1 MPMPHQKPI
10 RVGFVSL
17 GCAKNLVDSQT
28 MAGELIAANIELAPT
43 PEEADVVIVNTCAF
57 IDDARTES
65 MEAILSACELKR
77 SGRCRAVVVA
87 GCMPQ
92 RYRDSIQQS
101 APEVDA
107 FIGLDQLDE
116 IGAIVPSLLKQ
127 HDPIL
132 HVSPTARK
140 LFEPTIPVVFS
151 GGSYAYLKIAEGC
164 NHACAFCAIPGIR
177 GTHRSRTIPN
187 IRNEAAKLLESGF
200 RELAIISQD
209 TTSYGRDRSPPV
221 TLSDLLDQ
229 LTTLDGEFWIRL
241 LYGYPSL
248 LTDELLET
256 IAASPH
262 ICNYLDIPIQHSHP
276 DILTAM
282 RRRGTVSAAHALP
295 ERTRRAIPDVA
306 LRTTC
311 IVGFPG
317 ETDAHFQHLL
327 DYVAE
332 ARFDHLGVFV
342 YSPEEGTPAFNMNDV
357 PAHDLAQERAVR
369 LMAAQR
375 EIVDQLAEARIGTEE
390 KLLLERHDEESGL
403 WLTRS
408 VRLAPEADGI
418 VFLENAPPTA
428 RIGDFVTARYT
439 EQDEYDMVAS
449 HTTTTDG

>member
-1 MPMPHQKPI
+1 MPMPHQNPI

-77 SGRCRAVVVA
+77 SGKCRAIVVA

-116 IGAIVPSLLKQ
+116 ISTIVPSLLKK

-132 HVSPTARK
+132 HVSPTAHK
-140 LFEPTIPVVFS
+140 IFEPTIPVVFS

-164 NHACAFCAIPGIR
+164 NHSCAFCAIPGIR
-177 GTHRSRTIPN
+177 GRHRSRTIPN
-187 IRNEAAKLLESGF
+187 IRNEAVQLLESGF
-200 RELAIISQD
+200 RELVMISQD
-209 TTSYGRDRSPPV
+209 TTSYGRDHSPAI
-221 TLSDLLDQ
+221 TLSDLLDC
-229 LTTLDGEFWIRL
+229 LAALDGDFWIRL

-248 LTDELLET
+248 LTEELLES
-256 IAASPH
+256 IASSPR

-282 RRRGTVSAAHALP
+282 KRGGTVSAVHALP
-295 ERTRRAIPDVA
+295 ELTRRAIPGLA

-317 ETDAHFQHLL
+317 ETEAHFQHLL

-342 YSPEEGTPAFNMNDV
+342 YSPEEGTPAFTMDDV
-357 PAHDLAQERAVR
+357 PAHELARERAARV
-369 LMAAQR
+369 MATQR
-375 EIVDQLAEARIGTEE
+375 ETVNQLAETRIGTEDR
-390 KLLLERHDEESGL
+390 LLLDRHDEESGL
-403 WLTRS
+403 WLARS
-408 VRLAPEADGI
+408 YRLAPEADGI

-428 RIGDFVTARYT
+428 RIGDFVSARYT

-449 HTTTTDG
+449 YTTTTDE